1 MTYMGIMHPPTTSYL
16 TSRTPH
22 NIPMTAATSTTPST
36 KLYWIPP
43 QHATSSMTNG
53 GLPSCRLAPRNTHP
67 AQALLPRSYGRDRDG
82 RSCERL
88 PFGRWEVSNV
98 ILSHLGHGRRNY
110 SNVCISNDEP
120 NSGLLLAPLRKHY
133 RIIQREPTECRSWKR
148 QTMANQRASWS
159 CWCGMQTLVSAQ
171 LFFESGTRVRPWS
184 RS

>member
-1 MTYMGIMHPPTTSYL
+1 
-16 TSRTPH
+16 
-22 NIPMTAATSTTPST
+22 
-36 KLYWIPP
+36 
-43 QHATSSMTNG
+43 MTNG

-148 QTMANQRASWS
+148 QTMANQRGSSS
-159 CWCGMQTLVSAQ
+159 CWCGMQTVVSAQ
-171 LFFESGTRVRPWS
+171 LFFESGTRVHPWS
-184 RS
+184 RSRQAGLRTPSDKLGATAHYSASVRFQCVTTASTCIGLYVRGRQGTNRS